1 MVSKSNLNLF
11 ILEAYTPSMKLKSII
26 YAIIAFVLP
35 WLIILGGAT
44 AKIYNMWLY
53 VIPITWFVMAAF
65 IFLSLYKF

>member
-1 MVSKSNLNLF
+1 
-11 ILEAYTPSMKLKSII
+11 MKLKSII